1 MPTLRQCSRVC
12 ELRTAHQAACYMRQS
27 LLHAT
32 ALPID
37 GLHLEMGLHVD
48 SFHGEINAESL

>member
-1 MPTLRQCSRVC
+1 M
-12 ELRTAHQAACYMRQS
+12 RTAYLVAFYTLHS

-37 GLHLEMGLHVD
+37 GLHLKMGLPVD
-48 SFHGEINAESL
+48 FDHGEIRAESL

>member
-1 MPTLRQCSRVC
+1 MMANQVAFYLQ
-12 ELRTAHQAACYMRQS
+12 QS

-37 GLHLEMGLHVD
+37 GLHLEMGLHVN
-48 SFHGEINAESL
+48 SIHGKIHAESL